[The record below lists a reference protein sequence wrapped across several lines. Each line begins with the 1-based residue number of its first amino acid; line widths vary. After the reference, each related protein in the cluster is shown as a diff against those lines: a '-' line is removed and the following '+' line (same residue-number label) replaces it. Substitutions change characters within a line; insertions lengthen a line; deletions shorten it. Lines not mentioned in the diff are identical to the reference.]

1 MVPTGQP
8 VCWYCSKR
16 DLSVCAYGTK
26 WSVGVLILSKETCRC
41 VPMVPNGQ
49 PVCWYCPNRLVGVC
63 QWYPLASLCVDV
75 VEKDTG
81 YITGT
86 TWSGTISDNILD
98 TSNEFIGF
106 HKEVHSS
113 DTIKRGW
120 GLDYI
125 YVCIIWY
132 WLYLKTRK
140 SIYALITVGICI
152 FK

>member
-8 VCWYCSKR
+8 VIDC
-16 DLSVCAYGTK
+16 
-26 WSVGVLILSKETCRC
+26 VLMLSKKIL
-41 VPMVPNGQ
+41 
-49 PVCWYCPNRLVGVC
+49 VC
-63 QWYPLASLCVDV
+63 
-75 VEKDTG
+75 G

-113 DTIKRGW
+113 GHTIKRGW

-125 YVCIIWY
+125 YVCII
-132 WLYLKTRK
+132 
-140 SIYALITVGICI
+140 
-152 FK
+152 